1 MRPDNLFD
9 STFENIAKQGYSK
22 QKIETK
28 NLRDG
33 DLLQMDKGGVLW
45 CKIDNTKYLRS
56 QIKSVE
62 LIEIW
67 RNTR

>member
-9 STFENIAKQGYSK
+9 STLENIVKQGYTK
-22 QKIETK
+22 QKTETK

-33 DLLQMDKGGVLW
+33 DLLQMSKDGELW
-45 CKIDNTKYLRS
+45 CKIDNAKHLRS

-62 LIEIW
+62 LVEIW
-67 RNTR
+67 RN